1 MSAAT
6 YDRTRKAVVLDL
18 GKIEPDAGLI
28 AAVQAW
34 IQRTSDKALQSG
46 EIDAISDTKALRKLF
61 WALDDAQREQRAH
74 ERETTPLFRPSII
87 PTVEPLTCEVVQLQ
101 AWRNA

>member
-1 MSAAT
+1 MKAAF
-6 YDRTRKAVVLDL
+6 DPTRKTILLDL
-18 GKIEPDAGLI
+18 GEIEPDAGLI

-46 EIDAISDTKALRKLF
+46 EIDAISDTKALRRLYL
-61 WALDDAQREQRAH
+61 ALDDAQREQRAH
-74 ERETTPLFRPSII
+74 ERETTPLFRPSLI
-87 PTVEPLTCEVVQLQ
+87 PTLEPLTCEVVQLQ